1 MKTRWK
7 RKRSER
13 ERERERRSMK
23 AKRKRGRR
31 SNENRRTGVD
41 REKMNGAQFDRSNT
55 LQRLYVIF
63 FSPRQVVPTFDV
75 KR

>member
-1 MKTRWK
+1 MVMIDEGETK
-7 RKRSER
+7 RR
-13 ERERERRSMK
+13 
-23 AKRKRGRR
+23 RR
-31 SNENRRTGVD
+31 SNENRRAGVD
-41 REKMNGAQFDRSNT
+41 REKINGAQFDRSNT